1 MDSVRFFPTPPR
13 RGKCSIPYIVY
24 PMESQPLFPRRC
36 RSGTLESGEKLAINI
51 CPAALFN
58 VPLLD
63 MVEFSSKDLKAVIRA
78 FPKRLDRDLQ
88 FAKSFT
94 LSRGN

>member
-1 MDSVRFFPTPPR
+1 
-13 RGKCSIPYIVY
+13 
-24 PMESQPLFPRRC
+24 MESQPLFPRRC